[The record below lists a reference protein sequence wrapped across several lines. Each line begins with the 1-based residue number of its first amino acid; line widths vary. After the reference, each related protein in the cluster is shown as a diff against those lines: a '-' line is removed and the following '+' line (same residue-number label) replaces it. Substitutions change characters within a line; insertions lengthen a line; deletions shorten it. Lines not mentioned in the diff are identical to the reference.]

1 MFFQQ
6 FNLMEEISRD
16 LETLKANTKALNNHK
31 RTKKTE
37 NELGI
42 NAIIWVK
49 WIAYLY
55 WKLGK

>member
-1 MFFQQ
+1 
-6 FNLMEEISRD
+6 MEEISRD

-31 RTKKTE
+31 RTKKTK